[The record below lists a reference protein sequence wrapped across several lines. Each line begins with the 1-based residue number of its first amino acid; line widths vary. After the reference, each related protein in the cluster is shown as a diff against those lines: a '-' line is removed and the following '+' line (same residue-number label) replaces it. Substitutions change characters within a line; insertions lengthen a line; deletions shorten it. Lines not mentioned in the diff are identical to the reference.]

1 MKRCVTTFLL
11 LALANQAMAQEKA
24 PTEALAPSKASDPI
38 KGFFYDKERDK
49 YFSNTKSVFTIKPAS
64 QTEYLDK
71 IEVSIDGAE
80 FKRYEGALNFS
91 SEGPH
96 QVRFRAVDP
105 VLNWS
110 PIQTFRI
117 FVDQTAP
124 KSQVVWKGPTFE
136 EGKKTFVNPKTQL
149 NILAQDNLSGIA
161 SINWKQKDQFT
172 PFRQASTFE
181 VEGEQSF
188 QIKSIDNVGNE
199 ESAYELRFIV
209 DRKAPET
216 VANIQGTQSKNEQV
230 IYTTAGAQVA
240 LSSND
245 DKSGIQRIEY
255 QINDG
260 LVSTYKRPIVL
271 SEAKTILKYRSID
284 NVDNKE
290 EWKQMVIHQDS
301 RPPRITLTKEGVHYT
316 ISGKIYAL
324 PGFSF
329 TVRVN
334 DEDSGTADRLVSFDG
349 QKFTPNKESTFKFD
363 NPGEYKFH
371 FKAIDKVGNEEESNP
386 FSLQIDNQAPNVTIK
401 ASDKLVPHG
410 EYFLSSV
417 PNRLSFETNDAGV
430 GVERVEYSY
439 DGKKFEVMAN
449 PIELSKWT
457 DTKRTIHYR
466 AIDRLGNMSEVKTI
480 QIVVTTDG
488 PKVELFVESEN
499 LPNIPLSKIKK

>member
-1 MKRCVTTFLL
+1 MISLITWSAAFQL
-11 LALANQAMAQEKA
+11 MAQDKVTPEVIV
-24 PTEALAPSKASDPI
+24 EAKGTGPI
-38 KGFFYDKERDK
+38 KGFFYDKDRDK
-49 YFSNTKSVFTIKPAS
+49 YFSNTKSIFTIRPS
-64 QTEYLDK
+64 TQTEYLDK
-71 IEVSIDGAE
+71 IEVSIDGTE
-80 FKRYEGALNFS
+80 FKKYDGALSFTN
-91 SEGPH
+91 EGPH

-161 SINWKQKDQFT
+161 SINWKEKDNFT

-181 VEGEQSF
+181 KEGEHSF
-188 QIKSIDNVGNE
+188 QIKSLDNVGNE

-209 DRKAPET
+209 DRKSPET
-216 VANIQGTQSKNEQV
+216 TTNIQGTQSKNEQV
-230 IYTTAGAQVA
+230 IFTTAGSQVA
-240 LSSND
+240 LTSSD

-290 EWKQMVIHQDS
+290 EWKQMTIHQDS
-301 RPPRITLTKEGVHYT
+301 RPPRITLTKEGTHYT

-329 TVRVN
+329 VVRVN

-349 QKFTPNKESTFKFD
+349 QKFNPSKENTFKFD
-363 NPGEYKFH
+363 AAGEYKFH

-386 FSLQIDNQAPNVTIK
+386 FALQIDNVPPTITIK
-401 ASDKLVPHG
+401 STDKLVPHG
-410 EYFLSSV
+410 EYFLSAV
-417 PNRLSFETNDAGV
+417 PNRLSFDTTDAGV
-430 GVERVEYSY
+430 GVEKVEYSY
-439 DGKKFEVMAN
+439 DGKKFEAMAN

-457 DTKRTIHYR
+457 DSKRTIYYR
-466 AIDRLGNMSEVKTI
+466 AIDRLGNMSEIKTI